1 MGTVKASNLEQAKQL
16 LQSGDAIKLEL
27 DFELDSDEFFNFAIE
42 YCTNGAKLTRAGD
55 RFQISRKKSSLS
67 VIPAIPSITGAFV
80 FSACDA
86 RQQNKNILIN

>member
-1 MGTVKASNLEQAKQL
+1 MERSLREP
-16 LQSGDAIKLEL
+16 AIA
-27 DFELDSDEFFNFAIE
+27 F
-42 YCTNGAKLTRAGD
+42 
-55 RFQISRKKSSLS
+55 RFHVKKSSLS

>member
-27 DFELDSDEFFNFAIE
+27 DFELDSDEFLILLSSTVRMERSLREPAI
-42 YCTNGAKLTRAGD
+42 AF
-55 RFQISRKKSSLS
+55 RFHVKSSLS

-86 RQQNKNILIN
+86 RQQNKTSS